1 MNTASTH
8 SSSRLVR
15 ALVVLV
21 TALGI
26 GALSAAPA
34 RAWVP
39 VEPTPGQ
46 PQSFIGPCTS
56 ATQLDCIESIGAFLN
71 GAWVDGTVTGR
82 TAPTATGGVCCHEW
96 QIPGLVNEDGF
107 DKVETQAT
115 LDFPGTAGTLPR
127 LQFEIH
133 ASTRDN
139 FRVPYESGST
149 ACTTNKNNG
158 VCVRYGNTQRD
169 VKFRAV
175 IRTSWLQPS
184 VVTPKAGETVV
195 TTERLS
201 VDGASKISVEGIP
214 YDVLGVDTATL
225 GNVNDPNARGAWKVN
240 RFAFVILDTRYLGP
254 APQCADKPTLVVA
267 DNSWRPSVPAFNAT
281 TGVLSL
287 RIDNPHFDTDGTTV
301 WSGKYQARIPLETAQ
316 CMWGPTVNE
325 STTFTFDISDP
336 EDPNNEAT
344 ATVAVQGGN
353 VVITATNFHY
363 SGPTLSV
370 RAVTTVPNLPA
381 TGGASSTIALMAFVM
396 FVSGAILVVGRRRL
410 AD

>member
-1 MNTASTH
+1 MNSTSSH
-8 SSSRLVR
+8 PSSRLAR
-15 ALVVLV
+15 LFAILVI
-21 TALGI
+21 TLGI
-26 GALSAAPA
+26 GTLSTAPV

-39 VEPTPGQ
+39 VEPTQGQ
-46 PQSFIGPCTS
+46 PQSTIGPCAS
-56 ATQLDCIESIGAFLN
+56 STQLDCIESIGAFLN
-71 GAWVDGTVTGR
+71 GAWVDGVLTGR
-82 TAPTATGGVCCHEW
+82 TAPNGSGGVCCHEW

-115 LDFPGTAGTLPR
+115 LDFPGTSGTLPR
-127 LQFEIH
+127 FQFEIH

-149 ACTTNKNNG
+149 ACTTNKISG

-184 VVTPKAGETVV
+184 VVTPKAGETIV
-195 TTERLS
+195 TTERLA
-201 VDGASKISVEGIP
+201 VDGASKITVEGVP
-214 YDVLGVDTATL
+214 YDILGVDTATL
-225 GNVNDPNARGAWKVN
+225 ANVNDPNARGAWKVN

-267 DNSWRPSVPAFNAT
+267 DNSWRPSIPAFNAT

-287 RIDNPHFDTDGTTV
+287 RIDNPHYDTDGTTV
-301 WSGKYQARIPLETAQ
+301 WTGKYQARIPLETAQ
-316 CMWGPTVNE
+316 CMWGPTVDEN
-325 STTFTFDISDP
+325 TTFTFDISDP

-344 ATVAVQGGN
+344 ASVSVQDGN

-370 RAVTTVPNLPA
+370 RAVTSAPNLPA
-381 TGGASSTIALMAFVM
+381 TGSGPLPLIIAAGLLALGTVTL
-396 FVSGAILVVGRRRL
+396 SLRRRVS
-410 AD
+410 

>member
-1 MNTASTH
+1 MI
-8 SSSRLVR
+8 
-15 ALVVLV
+15 
-21 TALGI
+21 GI
-26 GALSAAPA
+26 GALSAAPV

-46 PQSFIGPCTS
+46 PQAIIGPCTS
-56 ATQLDCIESIGAFLN
+56 ATQLDCIESIGALLN
-71 GAWVDGTVTGR
+71 GSWVDGTVTGR
-82 TAPTATGGVCCHEW
+82 TAPLANGGVCCHEW

-115 LDFPGTAGTLPR
+115 LDFPGTSGTLPR

-139 FRVPYESGST
+139 FRVAYESGST
-149 ACTTNKNNG
+149 ACTTNKING

-184 VVTPKAGETVV
+184 VVTPKAGETRV

-201 VDGASKISVEGIP
+201 LDGASKITVEGVP
-214 YDVLGVDTATL
+214 YDILGVDTATL
-225 GNVNDPNARGAWKVN
+225 GNVNAPNARGAWKVN

-267 DNSWRPSVPAFNAT
+267 DNSWRPSIPGFDAA

-301 WSGKYQARIPLETAQ
+301 WPGKYQARIPLETAQ
-316 CMWGPTVNE
+316 CMWGPSVNE
-325 STTFTFDISDP
+325 NTTFTFDISDP
-336 EDPNNEAT
+336 EDPDNEAT
-344 ATVAVQGGN
+344 ATVVVQDGH

-370 RAVTTVPNLPA
+370 RANTVAPQLPA
-381 TGGASSTIALMAFVM
+381 TGGPTTTISLMALTTL
-396 FVSGAILVVGRRRL
+396 IVGVAMRARRRRI
-410 AD
+410 AA